1 MAPRRQRVVRR
12 PSGHP
17 CDVEREP
24 VTPAPPRSARP
35 ALLRQDWRDVAFLH
49 WALRPEVAAPLLP
62 SGTVPDLLDG
72 RTFVGLIALRMEHT
86 APLGGPALPWLGSF
100 GQANV
105 RLYTVD
111 RDGRRGVVFLSLDA
125 GRLLPAV
132 TARTAGLPYRGARV
146 RVRRQGDRCSY
157 RVARRTG
164 TAHAS
169 IDLRIGSRRDPDP
182 IERFVTARWGLHH
195 RLPGRTT
202 YVAIEHGPW
211 PLNGAELLDC
221 DTDLLATAGLS
232 QVSGPP
238 VSVLFSPGVDG
249 VRLGPPS

>member
-1 MAPRRQRVVRR
+1 VRR
-12 PSGHP
+12 LSGHS
-17 CDVEREP
+17 CGVQREP
-24 VTPAPPRSARP
+24 VTPIPPRSVRP
-35 ALLRQDWRDVAFLH
+35 ALLRQNWRDVAFVH

-62 SGTVPDLLDG
+62 PGTVPDLLDG
-72 RTFVGLIALRMEHT
+72 RTFAGLIALRMEQT

-105 RLYTVD
+105 RLYSVD

-125 GRLLPAV
+125 GRLLPAM
-132 TARTAGLPYRGARV
+132 TARTAGLPYRWAHV
-146 RVRRQGDRCSY
+146 VVRRQGDRCSY

-182 IERFVTARWGLHH
+182 LERFVTARWGLHH
-195 RLPGRTT
+195 RLPGRTA
-202 YVAIEHGPW
+202 YMGIEHGPW
-211 PLNGAELLDC
+211 PLHEAEPLDC
-221 DTDLLATAGLS
+221 DTDLLAAAGLPE
-232 QVSGPP
+232 VSGPP

-249 VRLGPPS
+249 VRMGPPS